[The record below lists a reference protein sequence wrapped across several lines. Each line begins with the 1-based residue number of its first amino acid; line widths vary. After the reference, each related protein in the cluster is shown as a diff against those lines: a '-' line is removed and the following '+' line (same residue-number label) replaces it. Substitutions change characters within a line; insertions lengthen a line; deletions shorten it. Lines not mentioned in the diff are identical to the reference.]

1 MSDNKYHFTRDGN
14 HVKLISKSQIQD
26 DSESSS
32 LITPKKAKRSI
43 WSMVSIFF
51 SWFFAGLVM
60 VISFLIATPFFFL
73 LFLINWIKLSIG
85 FSIFWAIIY
94 IVYDSIILNSS
105 SLDVR
110 PFNNM
115 VILTIMALGLVAS
128 IFLTIA
134 EAKD

>member
-51 SWFFAGLVM
+51 SWFYCIYFYDFIPLQKIV
-60 VISFLIATPFFFL
+60 PHY
-73 LFLINWIKLSIG
+73 
-85 FSIFWAIIY
+85 IY
-94 IVYDSIILNSS
+94 ISYGSN
-105 SLDVR
+105 
-110 PFNNM
+110 
-115 VILTIMALGLVAS
+115 
-128 IFLTIA
+128 
-134 EAKD
+134 